1 MPKNPTR
8 PRRVADQIQRE
19 LAELL
24 QLELKD
30 PRVGLVTVTEVEVT
44 SDYSHAKVFYTLL
57 DRNHPLE
64 ETQQGL
70 ERAAGYLRSQLA
82 RRLLLRIVPQLHFV
96 YDASV
101 ARGVQLSQLIEQA
114 VSQETPAPEQ
124 DE

>member
-30 PRVGLVTVTEVEVT
+30 PRVGMVTVTEVEVT

-57 DRNHPLE
+57 DQNHPLE
-64 ETQQGL
+64 ETRLGL

-82 RRLLLRIVPQLHFV
+82 KRLLLRIVPQLHFV
-96 YDASV
+96 FDASV
-101 ARGVQLSQLIEQA
+101 ERGVHLSHLIEQA
-114 VSQETPAPEQ
+114 VSQEMPAPEQ